1 MMDLIRREVYK
12 FLGKDESGH
21 SNDHIDR
28 VLDLSIKFAKEE
40 NANET
45 VVALIALLHDVDDYK
60 LVSEEEATNLTN
72 AKRIMDTCGVDKETK
87 EHVISELTR
96 IGYSN
101 SLAGIR
107 PLTIEGKIVS
117 DADMCDA
124 SGVNGFIRCYKYN
137 VKHGGVLF
145 DRNCFPVLN
154 MSMEEYK
161 KSESYSAIN
170 HMFEKILRLKGL
182 MLTVPGKK
190 EASNRHEMIVKI
202 LYQLFDEENAP
213 EWKEY
218 LDNYLINLN
227 DN

>member
-1 MMDLIRREVYK
+1 MINTVKKEVYK

-28 VLDLSIKFAKEE
+28 VLDLSLKFAKEE
-40 NANET
+40 KANET

-60 LVSEEEATNLTN
+60 LVSEEEAANLTN
-72 AKRIMDTCGVDKETK
+72 AKRILNNANVDLKTQ
-87 EHVISELTR
+87 EHVLSELTR

-107 PLTIEGKIVS
+107 PITKEGRIVS

-145 DRNCFPVLN
+145 DKNSFPVLN
-154 MSMEEYK
+154 MSAEEYK

-170 HMFEKILRLKGL
+170 HMFEKILKLKGL
-182 MLTVPGKK
+182 MLTESGKK
-190 EASNRHEMIVKI
+190 EASNRHEIIINI

-218 LDNYLINLN
+218 LNTYLNNLN